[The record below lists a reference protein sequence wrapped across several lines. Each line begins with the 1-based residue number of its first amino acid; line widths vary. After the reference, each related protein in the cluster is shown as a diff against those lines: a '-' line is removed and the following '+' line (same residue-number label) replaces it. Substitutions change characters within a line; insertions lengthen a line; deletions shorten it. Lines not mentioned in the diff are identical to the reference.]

1 MAHVLEDLFF
11 GEFKNPKAALAVSVC
26 CENPRSPG
34 HADDGLLA
42 YPQFSIFGV
51 SMTQSSIRLK
61 ILALF
66 VSFLV
71 CACGGGSGGP
81 ASPPAS
87 GITVVPGNGQVTVRW
102 TPDPGVQYW
111 LWYAPGSTVTTTTP
125 GHLTK
130 LNVSSPYVLTGL
142 TNGTTYTFAIN
153 GRTGGGAGGP
163 LSTPVSAIPRPA
175 ATTWTFG
182 TSMGSAEIR
191 GVTYGTATDSSLNYL
206 AVGDSGSVF
215 KGSDGTN
222 WTTVSTAPAVNFN
235 ATLFTLSQFIALSS
249 TGGTNNIY
257 RTADF
262 VTWSAAVTN
271 PAVGQN
277 LNALAS
283 NGALVV
289 AVGDNGTIQSSADGL
304 TWTTATSVPTTNH
317 LYGVA
322 YAASGL
328 WLAVG
333 ANGVL
338 LTSVDGTNW
347 TTRASGTTNTLRSVA
362 ASTYLTGYQYVAVGL
377 GGVVSRSV
385 DGTNFVT
392 QTLGAPDLYAV
403 NAAPIQILAVGS
415 GGAAYTSPDA
425 VTWTSQTT
433 GTTNKLAGVFGSPT
447 QYIAV
452 GAAGTNIS
460 SR

>member
-1 MAHVLEDLFF
+1 MSFANF
-11 GEFKNPKAALAVSVC
+11 
-26 CENPRSPG
+26 
-34 HADDGLLA
+34 
-42 YPQFSIFGV
+42 
-51 SMTQSSIRLK
+51 MTPSSIRLK
-61 ILALF
+61 LLALL

-87 GITVVPGNGQVTVRW
+87 GIIVVPGNGQVTVSW
-102 TPDPGVQYW
+102 TPDPDVQYW

-125 GHLTK
+125 GHLTRV
-130 LNVSSPYVLTGL
+130 NVSSPYVLTGL
-142 TNGTTYTFAIN
+142 TNGATYTFAIN
-153 GRTGGGAGGP
+153 GRTGNGAGGP
-163 LSTPVSAIPRPA
+163 LSATMTSIPRPA
-175 ATTWTFG
+175 GATWTAG
-182 TSMGSAEIR
+182 TSMGGAEIR
-191 GVTYGTATDSSLNYL
+191 AVTFGTASDLSLNYL
-206 AVGDSGSVF
+206 AVGASGSVF
-215 KGSDGTN
+215 KAVDGIN
-222 WTTVSTAPAVNFN
+222 WTPASTAPAVNFN
-235 ATLFTLSQFIALSS
+235 ATLFTLSQFIAVSS

-262 VTWSAAVTN
+262 VTWTAPLTN
-271 PAVGQN
+271 PGAAQN

-283 NGALVV
+283 NGTLVV
-289 AVGDNGTIQSSADGL
+289 AVGDNGTIQSSGDGI
-304 TWTTATSVPTTNH
+304 TWTTAASVPTTNH

-328 WLAVG
+328 WVAVG

-338 LTSVDGTNW
+338 LTSVDGTSW
-347 TTRASGTTNTLRSVA
+347 TARASGTTNTLRSVA

-377 GGVVSRSV
+377 GGVVSRSL
-385 DGTNFVT
+385 DGTSFVV
-392 QTLGAPDLYAV
+392 QTLGTADLYGV
-403 NAAPIQILAVGS
+403 NADPLQILAVGFA
-415 GGAAYTSPDA
+415 GAAYTSPDA
-425 VTWTSQTT
+425 ITWTSQAT

>member
-1 MAHVLEDLFF
+1 
-11 GEFKNPKAALAVSVC
+11 
-26 CENPRSPG
+26 
-34 HADDGLLA
+34 
-42 YPQFSIFGV
+42 
-51 SMTQSSIRLK
+51 MTSTSIRLK
-61 ILALF
+61 LLALF
-66 VSFLV
+66 VAVVLS
-71 CACGGGSGGP
+71 ACGGSSGGP
-81 ASPPAS
+81 ASSPAG
-87 GITVVPGNGQVTVRW
+87 GITVVPGNGQVTVSW
-102 TPDPGVQYW
+102 TPDSGVQYW
-111 LWYAPGSTVTTTTP
+111 LWYAPGSTVTTSTP

-130 LNVSSPYVLTGL
+130 VNVSSPYVLTGL
-142 TNGTTYTFAIN
+142 TNGVTYSFAIN
-153 GRTGGGAGGP
+153 GRTGGGAGGA
-163 LSTPVSAIPRPA
+163 LSSSVSVVPRPA
-175 ATTWTFG
+175 ATTWTTG

-191 GVTYGTATDSSLNYL
+191 SVTYGSAADASLNYL
-206 AVGDSGSVF
+206 AVGASGSVF
-215 KGSDGTN
+215 KGSDGIN
-222 WTTVSTAPAVNFN
+222 WAAVSTAPSVNFN

-249 TGGTNNIY
+249 TGGINNIY

-262 VTWSAAVTN
+262 VTWTAAVTN
-271 PAVGQN
+271 PATGQN

-289 AVGDNGTIQSSADGL
+289 AVGDNGTIQTSTDGIS
-304 TWTTATSVPTTNH
+304 WTTATSVPTTDH
-317 LYGVA
+317 LYGVT

-338 LTSVDGTNW
+338 FTSVDGKSW
-347 TTRASGTTNTLRSVA
+347 TARASGTTNTLRSVA

-385 DGTNFVT
+385 DGTSFAV
-392 QTLGAPDLYAV
+392 QTLGTTDFYGV
-403 NAAPIQILAVGS
+403 NADPLQILAVGS
-415 GGAAYTSPDA
+415 GGAAYTSSDA